1 MVPFFVGPVCNKKP
15 KGNHL
20 FGGRGS
26 KPLKRPHPTAST
38 QPPSGPVRAGS
49 RLVPAKVGVG
59 DGRALQAPQTGPAQ
73 PEEGGPVG
81 DDFGVQHPHRELG
94 AVQPPVPPP
103 ATRAETRRRDEPS
116 TAQEPKQSAES
127 FSKDCASQFSR
138 TLFEGSLKRD
148 RRKQGASCHRSSSP
162 SARSSGQLLSAS
174 RPSMGL
180 PCRTKRTRGGFRQSA
195 SLYLVLWSQL
205 V

>member
-1 MVPFFVGPVCNKKP
+1 MRGLNGVSLLMVPFFVGPVCNKKP

-94 AVQPPVPPP
+94 AVQPPVRPP
-103 ATRAETRRRDEPS
+103 ATRAETRRRDGPS
-116 TAQEPKQSAES
+116 TAAKKWPKNQSKTRNPCKGLRIS
-127 FSKDCASQFSR
+127 IFR
-138 TLFEGSLKRD
+138 
-148 RRKQGASCHRSSSP
+148 GAIGRLIK
-162 SARSSGQLLSAS
+162 ARSSQA
-174 RPSMGL
+174 RREL
-180 PCRTKRTRGGFRQSA
+180 P
-195 SLYLVLWSQL
+195 
-205 V
+205 